1 MKDDLARRLLATV
14 TGVDDLS
21 ETSLLVAE
29 LQALAAVKYDGY
41 EGYRPGVKFL
51 ESLAVWLEGFRPQDR
66 ATALTFV
73 RKRLVYLSPREVD
86 RLVATVYPDI
96 LRPFLVD
103 AAAGALGLPH
113 WRVAAVTSSKEFAA
127 RQRRVLLLGM
137 SDGARLD
144 RLRRSS
150 ELSTEQFHLVT
161 QLDGDKAQGM
171 AADLCKA
178 MVKAGLPG
186 DHTFSHVVLV
196 DDFAASGKSMVRP
209 DAKRPGKWKGK
220 LIGAQD
226 RLERLRDEGVVSKD
240 ATVTVLVYLV
250 TAQADG
256 HVTEALD
263 DSGLADAGFAFRPA
277 YVFGYDLPLRGDHD
291 AAFVDLCRRHYREQW
306 SNEHTRV
313 GNGDFA
319 LGFDECALPVVLHHN
334 TPNNSPPIL
343 WRDEMVDPPPGG
355 TAPAPWVGAFPR
367 HERHHPGRP

>member
-1 MKDDLARRLLATV
+1 M
-14 TGVDDLS
+14 GVDDLR
-21 ETSLLVAE
+21 ETSELVSE

-66 ATALTFV
+66 DTALTFV

-86 RLVATVYPDI
+86 RLVATAYPDI
-96 LRPFLVD
+96 LRPSLI
-103 AAAGALGLPH
+103 AAAATALDLPS
-113 WRVAAVTSSKEFAA
+113 WKVAAVTSSKEFAA

-150 ELSTEQFHLVT
+150 DLSTEQFHLVT
-161 QLDGDKAQGM
+161 QLDADKAQDM
-171 AADLCKA
+171 AADLRAA
-178 MVKAGLPG
+178 MIQKSLPG
-186 DHTFSHVVLV
+186 DHTFSHIVLV
-196 DDFAASGKSMVRP
+196 DDFAASGKSMIRA
-209 DAKRPGKWKGK
+209 DADAPGGWKGK
-220 LIGAQD
+220 LFGAQ
-226 RLERLRDEGVVSKD
+226 ERLKRLRNEGIISDE

-250 TAQADG
+250 TAQAHR
-256 HVTEALD
+256 HVTAALGA
-263 DSGLADAGFAFRPA
+263 SGLAGDGFEFQPA
-277 YVFGYDLPLRGDHD
+277 YVFGNDLPLREDHD

-313 GNGDFA
+313 GTGDFA
-319 LGFDECALPVVLHHN
+319 LGFDESALPVVLHHN

-343 WRDEMVDPPPGG
+343 WRDEIVDPPPAG
-355 TAPAPWVGAFPR
+355 AALAPWVGAFPR